1 MKIIVDFQEGRNC
14 LIEYLREEVEVEI
27 KKLKVGDFIIS
38 KDVVVERKTVDDF
51 VNSLID
57 RRLFKQA
64 ENMQKNYSCPIFIIE
79 GDVADMFARNI
90 SERAIWSAIISLMLK
105 NNAKFLF
112 TSSFRETA
120 QVLCILAKKEQV
132 ECKKELSLRCK
143 TNKMSLKE
151 KQQFFIEGLPGVGPK
166 LAKNLLKKF
175 KSPKG
180 VIIAKEDDLKKVEKL
195 GPKKSKEI
203 QKIIRGK

>member
-1 MKIIVDFQEGRNC
+1 MKIIVDFQESRNC
-14 LIEYLREEVEVEI
+14 LIEYLREELEVEV

-64 ENMQKNYSCPIFIIE
+64 DNMQKNYPCPIFIIE
-79 GDVADMFARNI
+79 GPMEDMFSRNV
-90 SERAIWSAIISLMLK
+90 SDKALWSAIISIMLK
-105 NNAKFLF
+105 NNARFLF
-112 TSSFRETA
+112 TSSFKETA
-120 QVLCILAKKEQV
+120 QVLCILARKEQM
-132 ECKKELSLRCK
+132 EDNKELALRCK

-175 KSPKG
+175 KSPEG
-180 VIIAKEDDLKKVEKL
+180 VINAKESDLKKVDKL
-195 GPKKSKEI
+195 GPKKAESIK
-203 QKIIRGK
+203 KLLRTV

>member
-1 MKIIVDFQEGRNC
+1 MKIIVDFQESRNC
-14 LIEYLREEVEVEI
+14 LIEYLREELEVEV

-64 ENMQKNYSCPIFIIE
+64 DNMQKNYSCPIFIIE
-79 GDVADMFARNI
+79 GAIEDMFSRNV
-90 SERAIWSAIISLMLK
+90 SDKALWSAIISIMLK
-105 NNAKFLF
+105 NNARFLF

-120 QVLCILAKKEQV
+120 QVLCILAKKEQMDDN
-132 ECKKELSLRCK
+132 KEIALRYK
-143 TNKMSLKE
+143 TNKLSLKE

-166 LAKNLLKKF
+166 LAKNLLKEF

-180 VIIAKEDDLKKVEKL
+180 VINAKESDLKKVEKL
-195 GPKKSKEI
+195 GPKKIQEI
-203 QKIIRGK
+203 KKIIE

>member
-1 MKIIVDFQEGRNC
+1 MKIIVDFQESRNC
-14 LIEYLREEVEVEI
+14 LIEYLREEVLVEV

-51 VNSLID
+51 INSLID
-57 RRLFKQA
+57 HRLFKQA

-79 GDVADMFARNI
+79 GDIEDLFARNI
-90 SERAIWSAIISLMLK
+90 SERALWSAIVSLMLK
-105 NNAKFLF
+105 NNVKFLF
-112 TSSFRETA
+112 TNSFKETA

-132 ECKKELSLRCK
+132 DDNKELALRCK

-180 VIIAKEDDLKKVEKL
+180 IITAKEEDLKKIDKL
-195 GPKKSKEI
+195 GPKKAE
-203 QKIIRGK
+203 KIKRVLDG